1 MVLYFN
7 FQRLNKSIFF
17 KCYKLR
23 SQFNPLSAKKHL
35 YVHLFKFVIFSSRFE
50 KEIAGNL
57 PPPPKMPEM
66 MNPPNFMGGPPSMP
80 GPPPFMNRQGD
91 GGSQQRMAFPGPPPQ
106 MPSNMFG
113 PPRMDG
119 MQRPPGMPPG
129 MPAPP
134 PMMVPPPMMPMPPMG
149 MQSEQSLVEFILY
162 YEFTFKEFTFFKFN
176 LFKNPIHTKKDFAFL
191 FFFTFSVLFALI
203 L

>member
-1 MVLYFN
+1 VTFCDYKNVIEYENSRTVILIPCGIEMRNYLMCFNCFLLCYILMVLYFN

-149 MQSEQSLVEFILY
+149 MP
-162 YEFTFKEFTFFKFN
+162 YESF
-176 LFKNPIHTKKDFAFL
+176 
-191 FFFTFSVLFALI
+191 
-203 L
+203 